1 MIPFILSNWKTI
13 AIGIFLVAIS
23 FFSYKQGY
31 NNRDLI
37 AMKEQII
44 LQEKL
49 TEAKKVEV
57 INTDKI
63 VTQYVNKI
71 ITVEKLVPY
80 FIERTKTEI
89 TEEENAKCTLPNSF
103 LEIYKESL
111 GVVQ

>member
-1 MIPFILSNWKTI
+1 MIPFIISNWRAI
-13 AIGIFLVAIS
+13 ATGILLVAIS

-37 AMKEQII
+37 ALKEQII
-44 LQEKL
+44 FQEKL
-49 TEAKKVEV
+49 SEAKKVEV
-57 INTDKI
+57 INTDRI

-80 FIERTKTEI
+80 LVDRTKAEI
-89 TEEENAKCTLPNSF
+89 TEEENAKCILPKSF
-103 LEIYKESL
+103 LEIYKDSL